1 MAKQDGWKPR
11 EVQLEPLLPIPS
23 RSGTHYEELQEF
35 VRPFGSAGPRRKVE
49 AIVAPFYWPGEANW
63 FGSLEGCFFKTSSRN
78 D

>member
-11 EVQLEPLLPIPS
+11 EAQLEPLLPIPS

-49 AIVAPFYWPGEANW
+49 ATVAPF
-63 FGSLEGCFFKTSSRN
+63 
-78 D
+78 